1 MKVGDL
7 VKQRKTVLGGPS
19 PLLVVSSMVREGHY
33 ARVWFRDKFW
43 LLKAEKLEVINES
56 R

>member
-7 VKQRKTVLGGPS
+7 VKQRKTLCGGHS
-19 PLLVVSSMVREGHY
+19 PALLVMAISRDGESVRVLFHERY
-33 ARVWFRDKFW
+33 W
-43 LLKAEKLEVINES
+43 LLKKERLEVINES